1 MVLVCK
7 HHDGF
12 CNWQTA
18 TTDYSVKSSSWRN
31 GKGDTVRE
39 FVEACRSANMRFGL
53 YLSPWDRHEPKYKDK
68 DAYDKFY
75 ISQLEELLRIMRN
88 MMKSLNYGLMALEVR
103 EENMIGLRLWRS

>member
-1 MVLVCK
+1 MELMALKFTIQPNWIVINGFKRRKLIGAQYMVLVCK

-31 GKGDTVRE
+31 GEGDTVRE

-68 DAYDKFY
+68 DAYDKF
-75 ISQLEELLRIMRN
+75 
-88 MMKSLNYGLMALEVR
+88 
-103 EENMIGLRLWRS
+103 